1 MSGRLPVAGDAG
13 ELMWWREVDAVGSVE
28 EPEPPPRF
36 AGAPVLPD
44 DPVAARVDDDHA
56 VISIVVGKD
65 VTVRE
70 RQGERWL
77 RKRVAARRCEAPAQ
91 GSALVERLDGARDG
105 VVRAEEETPA
115 DLVRVGGVAEAG
127 RMDRGAQ

>member
-1 MSGRLPVAGDAG
+1 MPPRPPSWGGTRGPPRSIRSRRRLVSSSSRRDAFMSGRLPVAGDAG

-44 DPVAARVDDDHA
+44 DAVAARVDDDHA

-65 VTVRE
+65 IT
-70 RQGERWL
+70 
-77 RKRVAARRCEAPAQ
+77 
-91 GSALVERLDGARDG
+91 
-105 VVRAEEETPA
+105 
-115 DLVRVGGVAEAG
+115 
-127 RMDRGAQ
+127 